1 MDFQEGLRHANRSL
15 CCTWARSVS
24 SKALPYSLSH
34 FLSLPL
40 FLFVE
45 YAEINIFF
53 ERLEA
58 SGCPERVTILQ
69 ISRGSERATLK
80 CVNGSRGYT
89 ARCQLSHIS
98 ENLDKCHLSFG
109 PRRSTEHRRECV
121 ERATLCAAAKVVA
134 AAAAAASSHNY
145 RVSEQSNYGP
155 IKVLI

>member
-1 MDFQEGLRHANRSL
+1 M
-15 CCTWARSVS
+15 S
-24 SKALPYSLSH
+24 SKALRLPLSLSLT
-34 FLSLPL
+34 FSLPL

-134 AAAAAASSHNY
+134 AAAAASSHNY
-145 RVSEQSNYGP
+145 RVSEQSNYGQ

>member
-1 MDFQEGLRHANRSL
+1 MDFQEDLRHANRSL
-15 CCTWARSVS
+15 CCTWPRSVS

-34 FLSLPL
+34 FLSFSL

-134 AAAAAASSHNY
+134 AAAASSHNY
-145 RVSEQSNYGP
+145 RVCEQSNYGP